1 MTPMKWFWGFLR
13 KYRFRLCLLYTS
25 SAVQCVQFLKAEE
38 QPIIRTAVTYLI
50 TGDLT
55 DEEFD
60 KIKAYCINP
69 VDSRETGMEKPKTLV
84 TEFAE
89 PADVRILDGFTTLDA
104 DGLKQLYDSLGLA
117 MTLQDF
123 KHIQKRCV

>member
-1 MTPMKWFWGFLR
+1 MIR
-13 KYRFRLCLLYTS
+13 
-25 SAVQCVQFLKAEE
+25 SATTYVISGTLTAEQIE
-38 QPIIRTAVTYLI
+38 
-50 TGDLT
+50 G
-55 DEEFD
+55 
-60 KIKAYCINP
+60 IKSLCINP

-117 MTLQDF
+117 MTCLLYTSPSPRD
-123 KHIQKRCV
+123 

>member
-1 MTPMKWFWGFLR
+1 M
-13 KYRFRLCLLYTS
+13 
-25 SAVQCVQFLKAEE
+25 
-38 QPIIRTAVTYLI
+38 I

-104 DGLKQLYDSLGLA
+104 DGLKQLYDSLGSCDDSAGFQAYPEVFCRRGKERSFHDGDPCAGYL
-117 MTLQDF
+117 L
-123 KHIQKRCV
+123 V